1 MDGVDDAPPIDLHII
16 MNDIFKNWISRLRG
30 SRAPVA
36 SDVVE
41 TANLHFRTPWYQR
54 HNQRRQEHLASLQL
68 DLVGKSVLEVGAGV
82 GDHTFYFLDRDCTVV
97 SVEARREN
105 CQLFGESM
113 QALEASG
120 YSKASHWK
128 LVQGDVESL
137 NGTVTGTFD
146 VVYCYG
152 LLYHLEDPAAAL
164 SAMAARCLDLL
175 LVETCVPLGGHEALN
190 PVSELWSDPTQSFR
204 GGGCRPT
211 RPWIMNRLK
220 ALFAHVY
227 VPRTQP
233 AHEEFPLDWRGSNF
247 HGVISIGATMPIQ
260 LVETTRRLRHLQI
273 PTAPATAPTVTSFA
287 NSILL
292 VNLSPRMTFGNGF
305 CPSRRRQCFSA
316 A

>member
-1 MDGVDDAPPIDLHII
+1 
-16 MNDIFKNWISRLRG
+16 MNDIFKNWILRLRG
-30 SRAPVA
+30 SRAPEA
-36 SDVVE
+36 SNVVE

-82 GDHTFYFLDRDCTVV
+82 GDHTYYFLDRDCTVV

-120 YSKASHWK
+120 CSKASRWK

-137 NGTVTGTFD
+137 NGAVPGTFE

-152 LLYHLEDPAAAL
+152 LLYHLEDPADGCSL
-164 SAMAARCLDLL
+164 SRFA
-175 LVETCVPLGGHEALN
+175 VGGNLRVVRRPDALN
-190 PVSELWSDPTQSFR
+190 PVSELRSDPTQSFR

-211 RPWIMNRLK
+211 LPWIMNRLK

-233 AHEEFPLDWRGSNF
+233 AHEEFPLDWMGEQPSDCLTRATFVASRPPIVNEQLLNF
-247 HGVISIGATMPIQ
+247 LPERH
-260 LVETTRRLRHLQI
+260 TR
-273 PTAPATAPTVTSFA
+273 
-287 NSILL
+287 
-292 VNLSPRMTFGNGF
+292 
-305 CPSRRRQCFSA
+305 C
-316 A
+316 